1 MSKIKLIKKILNQ
14 EILKVALKDRMSS
27 LRKKEKTKHTFL
39 HKLKHLE
46 ISNQLETFGK
56 LL

>member
-1 MSKIKLIKKILNQ
+1 MENQANKKILNQ